1 MDGEAY
7 LTNSIPIRKPISK
20 PRKKPARSV
29 IPPPL
34 EKEIQASIVEYL
46 LRLGWF
52 TSVIKEHWTGK
63 GMGQFSTPG
72 IPDVVTIKDGRVLML
87 EVKRPPPYGVVSNE
101 QREWHRK
108 WLAHGGEVHVVR
120 SIDDVKSCID
130 GGAI

>member
-1 MDGEAY
+1 
-7 LTNSIPIRKPISK
+7 LTNTQLIRTPISK
-20 PRKKPARSV
+20 PRKKPARNV

-52 TSVIKEHWTGK
+52 TSVIKEHWNRDKSGK
-63 GMGQFSTPG
+63 GKGQFSTPG
-72 IPDVVTIKDGRVLML
+72 IPDVVAIKDGRVLML
-87 EVKRPPPYGVVSNE
+87 EVKRPPPYGRVSDD
-101 QREWHRK
+101 QREWHGK

-120 SIDDVKSCID
+120 SIDDVKRCID